1 VTSLFRPPD
10 EPRSETGEASFYFR
24 ASPRFEDGHG
34 HYVCVLLCGD
44 GHLYTG
50 YSSNLRE
57 RVRQHERGEVFSTK
71 SRRPVRLIFY
81 EALFHA
87 ADAKRRE
94 RYLKTTAGKRALRLI
109 LRRFFQDRDANH

>member
-1 VTSLFRPPD
+1 MATPAVKRAK
-10 EPRSETGEASFYFR
+10 PRRETGEASFYCR
-24 ASPRFEDGHG
+24 ASRRFRDGHV
-34 HYVCVLLCGD
+34 HYVYVLLCGD

-71 SRRPVRLIFY
+71 SCRPARLIFY

-87 ADAKRRE
+87 ADAKR
-94 RYLKTTAGKRALRLI
+94 
-109 LRRFFQDRDANH
+109 